1 MRCLATV
8 LFRNNDFHFIKNNM
22 KFTIGQEIV
31 IILLLSHECEN
42 WSLILGVKHRL
53 SVNEK
58 IMLLK
63 IFVLKTEDVRK
74 M

>member
-1 MRCLATV
+1 MRCLATA
-8 LFRNNDFHFIKNNM
+8 LFINNNFHFIKNSM

-31 IILLLSHECEN
+31 IILLLSHECEI

-53 SVNEK
+53 SVNKK
-58 IMLLK
+58 IILLK
-63 IFVLKTEDVRK
+63 IFVFKTEDVRK